1 MISFALILMTLPSRV
16 AAARARR
23 GESSTGLAVSSLDEH
38 DVAAFVSDTDPQRP
52 GAWHKRLHNELPPLL
67 RNSLTQRQNVGS
79 NNQEH

>member
-23 GESSTGLAVSSLDEH
+23 GESSTGLAVSSTDEN
-38 DVAAFVSDTDPQRP
+38 DVTAFVSNADPRKP
-52 GAWHKRLHNELPPLL
+52 GAWQKRLHNELRPLL